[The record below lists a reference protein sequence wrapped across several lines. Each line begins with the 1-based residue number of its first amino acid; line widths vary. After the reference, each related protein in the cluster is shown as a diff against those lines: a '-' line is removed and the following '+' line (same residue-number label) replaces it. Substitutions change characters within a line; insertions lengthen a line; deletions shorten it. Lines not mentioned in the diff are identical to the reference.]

1 MSAAEYLSYLYL
13 EGGRA
18 KECLEVCESIL
29 LKIEDTPEEFELTL
43 HLHNNRAA
51 ALNMLGRYSESIM
64 VLEKCLRS
72 RRKNYFY
79 KNLADA
85 YFCLGIP
92 EKASMNYE
100 KAVKLDTEYDEAYYN
115 LAVTQFMQ

>member
-1 MSAAEYLSYLYL
+1 
-13 EGGRA
+13 
-18 KECLEVCESIL
+18 
-29 LKIEDTPEEFELTL
+29 
-43 HLHNNRAA
+43 
-51 ALNMLGRYSESIM
+51 M

-115 LAVTQFMQ
+115 LAVTQFMQEEYTSAMMNIGYAVKIDPENETYLEL